1 MGAETAV
8 GAVEEAVV
16 VVVVVEG
23 AAVSQNLFRDQP
35 SLGDLMDRQ
44 DAAAMAELMA
54 TLNASNASLQETI
67 TVLTTLMA
75 SMQQREQ
82 RLRDVVA
89 EQLQVLQNAV
99 GSADSKVNRVLENAL
114 PRLTQLTNQALTQT
128 LEPAAKRFNKEMTT
142 ADETLQQATRRY
154 AQAQQSLETKITRRM
169 GLASATMLVAGVL
182 GLGAVVY
189 SVGIINEKRTE
200 LAKLRASI
208 DYLDRVSR
216 ADLAPC
222 GEGRLCATL
231 EKNGPRYGNQ
241 RQYRAINLRATS
253 DSQ

>member
-1 MGAETAV
+1 
-8 GAVEEAVV
+8 
-16 VVVVVEG
+16 
-23 AAVSQNLFRDQP
+23 
-35 SLGDLMDRQ
+35 MDRQ
-44 DAAAMAELMA
+44 DAAAMAEMMA

-67 TVLTTLMA
+67 KVLTTLMA

-128 LEPAAKRFNKEMTT
+128 LEPAATRFNKEMAT

-154 AQAQQSLETKITRRM
+154 AHAQKSLETKITRRV
-169 GLASATMLVAGVL
+169 GIASVTMLVAGVL
-182 GLGAVVY
+182 GLGAVAY
-189 SVGIINEKRTE
+189 SVGIINEKRSE
-200 LAKLRASI
+200 LVQLRTSI
-208 DYLDRVSR
+208 DYWERVAR

-222 GEGRLCATL
+222 GEGRLCATF

-241 RQYRAINLRATS
+241 RQYRAVNLRTAS
-253 DSQ
+253 AAEQ

>member
-1 MGAETAV
+1 
-8 GAVEEAVV
+8 
-16 VVVVVEG
+16 
-23 AAVSQNLFRDQP
+23 
-35 SLGDLMDRQ
+35 MDRQ

-128 LEPAAKRFNKEMTT
+128 LEPAAKRFNKEMAT

-154 AQAQQSLETKITRRM
+154 AQAQQSLETKITRRI

>member
-1 MGAETAV
+1 
-8 GAVEEAVV
+8 
-16 VVVVVEG
+16 
-23 AAVSQNLFRDQP
+23 
-35 SLGDLMDRQ
+35 MDRQ

>member
-1 MGAETAV
+1 M
-8 GAVEEAVV
+8 GAVEEA
-16 VVVVVEG
+16 VVVVEG

-231 EKNGPRYGNQ
+231 EKNAPRYGNQ

>member
-1 MGAETAV
+1 
-8 GAVEEAVV
+8 
-16 VVVVVEG
+16 
-23 AAVSQNLFRDQP
+23 
-35 SLGDLMDRQ
+35 MDKQ
-44 DAAAMAELMA
+44 DAAAMAEMMA
-54 TLNASNASLQETI
+54 TLNASNASLQETVK
-67 TVLTTLMA
+67 VLTTLVA

-82 RLRDVVA
+82 RLRDVVT

-128 LEPAAKRFNKEMTT
+128 LEPAAKRFNKEMAL

-154 AQAQQSLETKITRRM
+154 TQAQQSLETRITRRM
-169 GLASATMLVAGVL
+169 GMASATMLVAGVL
-182 GLGAVVY
+182 GLSAVAY

-200 LAKLRASI
+200 LAQLRASI
-208 DYLDRVSR
+208 DYMDRVSR

-241 RQYRAINLRATS
+241 RQYRAVSLRTAPAAR
-253 DSQ
+253 

>member
-1 MGAETAV
+1 M
-8 GAVEEAVV
+8 GAVEEA
-16 VVVVVEG
+16 VVVVEG

-253 DSQ
+253 DPQ

>member
-1 MGAETAV
+1 M
-8 GAVEEAVV
+8 GAVEEA
-16 VVVVVEG
+16 VVVVEG

-128 LEPAAKRFNKEMTT
+128 LEPAAKRFNKEMAT

-154 AQAQQSLETKITRRM
+154 AQAQQSLETKITRRI

>member
-1 MGAETAV
+1 METAV

-16 VVVVVEG
+16 VVEGAAG

-99 GSADSKVNRVLENAL
+99 GSADSKVNQVLENAL

-128 LEPAAKRFNKEMTT
+128 LEPAAKRFNKEMAT

-154 AQAQQSLETKITRRM
+154 AQAQQSLETKITRRI

>member
-1 MGAETAV
+1 VETAV
-8 GAVEEAVV
+8 GAVEEA
-16 VVVVVEG
+16 VVVVEG

>member
-1 MGAETAV
+1 
-8 GAVEEAVV
+8 
-16 VVVVVEG
+16 
-23 AAVSQNLFRDQP
+23 
-35 SLGDLMDRQ
+35 MDRQ
-44 DAAAMAELMA
+44 DAAAMAEMMA
-54 TLNASNASLQETI
+54 ALNASNTSMQETVK
-67 TVLTTLMA
+67 VLTTLVA

-82 RLRDVVA
+82 RLREVVA
-89 EQLQVLQNAV
+89 EQLQVVQHAAS
-99 GSADSKVNRVLENAL
+99 SADAKVNRVLENAL
-114 PRLTQLTNQALTQT
+114 SRLTQLTNQALTQT
-128 LEPAAKRFNKEMTT
+128 LEPAAKRFNKEMAT

-169 GLASATMLVAGVL
+169 GIASATMLVAGVL
-182 GLGAVVY
+182 GLGAVAY
-189 SVGIINEKRTE
+189 SVGMITEKRTE
-200 LAKLRASI
+200 LAQLRASI

-222 GEGRLCATL
+222 GEDRLCATF

>member
-1 MGAETAV
+1 
-8 GAVEEAVV
+8 
-16 VVVVVEG
+16 
-23 AAVSQNLFRDQP
+23 
-35 SLGDLMDRQ
+35 MDRQ
-44 DAAAMAELMA
+44 DATAVAEMMVM
-54 TLNASNASLQETI
+54 LNASNASLQETI
-67 TVLTTLMA
+67 KVLTTLVA
-75 SMQQREQ
+75 SMQKREQ

-89 EQLQVLQNAV
+89 EQLQVLQRTAS
-99 GSADSKVNRVLENAL
+99 SADAKVNRVLENAL

-128 LEPAAKRFNKEMTT
+128 LEPAAKRFNKEMVQ

-154 AQAQQSLETKITRRM
+154 AQAQQTLETKITRRM
-169 GLASATMLVAGVL
+169 GIASATMLVAGVL
-182 GLGAVVY
+182 GLGAVAY
-189 SVGIINEKRTE
+189 SLGIINEKRTE
-200 LAKLRASI
+200 LAQLRASI

-222 GEGRLCATL
+222 GEGRLCATF